1 MLCSAV
7 IVFQHIRL
15 TCGRFMERVTSW
27 FRRQL
32 GNPQIVSLVMILV
45 SIAAVLYLAGDS
57 LAPAIAALVLAYLL
71 DGLVGRMQRM
81 GIPRG
86 ISIHAVYLIF
96 ITGLALA
103 VFRLLPMLF
112 RQLSQLAQQFP
123 SMLAKAKEVL
133 MALPAKYPDAVSEG
147 AVSQFMTGLTA
158 EIGNMGQVLV
168 SYSLSSVLTLFA
180 VVIYLIL
187 VPLLVYFMIK
197 DKHRI
202 LDWLARFL
210 PDDRQLTST
219 VWVEVNKQIGNY
231 VRGKFAEILIVGFV
245 TVVTFKLLGLQYALL
260 LGALTG
266 LSVLIPYIGAAAVTL
281 PVALVAFAQWGF
293 NSDFYAAVIAYLI
306 IQALDGNLLAP
317 LLFSEAVDLHPV
329 AIIVA
334 ILFFGGVW
342 GFWGLFFAIP
352 LATVIQAMIQAW
364 PGEVTVAETLPDSQI
379 A

>member
-1 MLCSAV
+1 
-7 IVFQHIRL
+7 
-15 TCGRFMERVTSW
+15 MERVTNW

-45 SIAAVLYLAGDS
+45 FITSVLYLAGNS

-71 DGLVGRMQRM
+71 DGLVGRLRRM

-86 ISIHAVYLIF
+86 LSIHAVYLIF
-96 ITGLALA
+96 VTGLALV

-112 RQLSQLAQQFP
+112 RQFTQLAQQFP

-133 MALPAKYPDAVSEG
+133 MALPAKYPDAISEG
-147 AVSQFMTGLTA
+147 AVSQFMSGLTA
-158 EIGNMGQVLV
+158 EIGNMGQILV

-180 VVIYLIL
+180 IVIYLIL

-197 DKHRI
+197 DKRRI
-202 LDWLARFL
+202 LDWLSGFL
-210 PDDRQLTST
+210 PDDRQLTGA
-219 VWVEVNKQIGNY
+219 VWLEVNKQIGNY

-245 TVVTFKLLGLQYALL
+245 TVVTFKFIGLQYALL

-266 LSVLIPYIGAAAVTL
+266 LSVLIPYIGAAAITL

-317 LLFSEAVDLHPV
+317 LLFSEAVNLHPV

-352 LATVIQAMIQAW
+352 LATVIQAVIQAW
-364 PGEVTVAETLPDSQI
+364 PGESAIAASLPDSPT

>member
-1 MLCSAV
+1 
-7 IVFQHIRL
+7 
-15 TCGRFMERVTSW
+15 MERVRNW
-27 FRRQL
+27 LRRQV
-32 GNPQIVSLVMILV
+32 GNPQVVSLVIIFV
-45 SIAAVLYLAGDS
+45 FIATVLYLAGNS

-71 DGLVGRMQRM
+71 DGLVGRLRRM

-96 ITGLALA
+96 VTTLLFA

-112 RQLSQLAQQFP
+112 RQLTQLAQQFP
-123 SMLAKAKEVL
+123 SILAKAKEVL
-133 MALPAKYPDAVSEG
+133 MALPARYPDAVSEA
-147 AVSQFMTGLTA
+147 AVSQFMSGLTA
-158 EIGNMGQVLV
+158 EIGNMGQILV

-180 VVIYLIL
+180 VIVYLIL

-197 DKHRI
+197 DKRQI
-202 LDWLARFL
+202 LTWLSRFL
-210 PDDRQLTST
+210 PEDRQLTST

-245 TVVTFKLLGLQYALL
+245 SVVVFKLIGLQYALL

-266 LSVLIPYIGAAAVTL
+266 LSVLIPYIGAAAITL

-293 NSDFYAAVIAYLI
+293 NSDFYAAIIAYLI

-352 LATVIQAMIQAW
+352 LATVIQAVIQAW
-364 PGEVTVAETLPDSQI
+364 PGEDVNASFLPDSGS

>member
-202 LDWLARFL
+202 LDWLSRFL

-364 PGEVTVAETLPDSQI
+364 PGEVTVAETLSDSQ
-379 A
+379 AA